1 MKIENYLKKE
11 LYELIKNDESIFE
24 FIQDNCLDGM
34 WYWDL
39 EKTENEWMNPK
50 FWETLGYNHED
61 MPHSPSAWQ
70 NIINQDDLKIAT
82 ENFNKHLEDESHPY
96 DQIVRYKHRNGSTVW
111 IRCFG
116 KAVRDKNGKAIRM
129 LGVHNDITELKSAI
143 EKVEEA
149 NKSKSEFLANM
160 SHEIRTPINAIIGL
174 GKKML
179 DSNINVENK
188 NILNKILASS
198 KMLLGVI
205 NDILDFSKL
214 ESKKL
219 ELDIHDFY
227 IDDILEHLNSMFN
240 NQVNEKNI
248 DLFFKCDLNPFISLL
263 GDPLR
268 LSQILT
274 NLISNAV
281 KFTEKGFV
289 ELVIK
294 VKNIDEKKVCLHF
307 EINDSGMGISSEKLE
322 FLFKPFSQGD
332 NSISR
337 KYGGSGL
344 GLVISSNLLNKMG
357 GNLEVES
364 QEGKGSS
371 FYFDLDF
378 SIHSIEKKAHY
389 EKYLNLENMTALVV
403 DDKKNSRDSLR
414 NILESWNMIV
424 SEASSG
430 RSGLDKVI
438 DLEKNGECFD
448 IILMDLQMPV
458 MDGFEA
464 SKIIRE
470 SNKQIP
476 IIALSAAVMKED
488 REKSYEFGMNEH
500 LSKPIDEKKL
510 FEILN
515 KWIGNKENENIK
527 FYEEINSNSIK
538 DEEENGIDLFKYDF
552 KEINIA
558 KGLEYTDNDSSL
570 YLLILNSFKGNLENE
585 FSDLIEVIKGDDLES
600 AKRLIHTLKGLA
612 ETIGAENLKDSSS
625 EINLAYVKGSLIK
638 QYMTEKL
645 EKDLA
650 NIKNE
655 LNKLK

>member
-1 MKIENYLKKE
+1 
-11 LYELIKNDESIFE
+11 
-24 FIQDNCLDGM
+24 
-34 WYWDL
+34 
-39 EKTENEWMNPK
+39 
-50 FWETLGYNHED
+50 
-61 MPHSPSAWQ
+61 
-70 NIINQDDLKIAT
+70 
-82 ENFNKHLEDESHPY
+82 
-96 DQIVRYKHRNGSTVW
+96 
-111 IRCFG
+111 
-116 KAVRDKNGKAIRM
+116 
-129 LGVHNDITELKSAI
+129 
-143 EKVEEA
+143 
-149 NKSKSEFLANM
+149 
-160 SHEIRTPINAIIGL
+160 
-174 GKKML
+174 
-179 DSNINVENK
+179 
-188 NILNKILASS
+188 
-198 KMLLGVI
+198 
-205 NDILDFSKL
+205 
-214 ESKKL
+214 
-219 ELDIHDFY
+219 
-227 IDDILEHLNSMFN
+227 
-240 NQVNEKNI
+240 
-248 DLFFKCDLNPFISLL
+248 
-263 GDPLR
+263 
-268 LSQILT
+268 
-274 NLISNAV
+274 
-281 KFTEKGFV
+281 
-289 ELVIK
+289 
-294 VKNIDEKKVCLHF
+294 
-307 EINDSGMGISSEKLE
+307 
-322 FLFKPFSQGD
+322 
-332 NSISR
+332 
-337 KYGGSGL
+337 
-344 GLVISSNLLNKMG
+344 MG